1 MRTTRIHTQ
10 TPVVPS
16 SGSSPSFCTMG
27 RKMGVKIR
35 IAAVALPAQKTASP
49 RPHRR
54 YLQPI
59 VFSCRTFLLS
69 ESPVSAAQSYLPPFG
84 AGAPHRITSS
94 ILPVSSNEPN
104 PTPPERNVLS
114 TVRMM
119 GLSMSS

>member
-1 MRTTRIHTQ
+1 
-10 TPVVPS
+10 
-16 SGSSPSFCTMG
+16 MG

-35 IAAVALPAQKTASP
+35 IAGVALPAQKTASP

-69 ESPVSAAQSYLPPFG
+69 ESPVSADPRAAQPYLPPFG